1 MTGTGTASSVDHVTF
16 YASLAA
22 EMNAHPERYEPLG
35 DVDIDLAIIIRLAA
49 DAFRVRLLFQGIRC
63 ENVTQI
69 GDGDEQTA
77 DCWLEGDLEAWQA
90 MFDDIRAHG
99 RATGEHTLNSLTLV
113 GQRVAI
119 RGDDP
124 MGVDR
129 FFRFNQTLQTFFD
142 GAALIAGDPPV
153 TRHP

>member
-1 MTGTGTASSVDHVTF
+1 MTATGTLASVDHVSF
-16 YASLAA
+16 YAALAA

-35 DVDIDLAIIIRLAA
+35 DVDIDLAVVVRLPA

-77 DCWLEGDLEAWQA
+77 DCWLDADVEAWQA
-90 MFDDIRAHG
+90 MVDDIRAHG

-119 RGDDP
+119 RGEDP

-142 GAALIAGDPPV
+142 GAAVLAATPAV
-153 TRHP
+153 TAIH